1 MKAWWKEGKK
11 EGNKVN
17 KIKRENKNE
26 GMKAWRK
33 EGKKKEIK
41 LIR

>member
-1 MKAWWKEGKK
+1 MKAWRKEGKK

-17 KIKRENKNE
+17 KIKRENKNKE
-26 GMKAWRK
+26 WRHDGRK
-33 EGKKKEIK
+33 ERRKEIK

>member
-1 MKAWWKEGKK
+1 MKAWRKEGKK

-33 EGKKKEIK
+33 EGRKEGRK
-41 LIR
+41 